1 MRIHVELVGVLYGL
15 WGGMTLLVSL
25 SLLSL
30 GFAATAIG
38 AGDSAEAANG
48 RLAAGIVAAGFFALS
63 GAGFLFGGVHVWI
76 GSRLRAWREWAR
88 PFAIVLAVVN
98 LVLLPFGTAL
108 GVYSLWTLL
117 RRDSRALFDS
127 GAHRAHLR

>member
-1 MRIHVELVGVLYGL
+1 MLYAL

-38 AGDSAEAANG
+38 AAENQGAANG
-48 RLAAGIVAAGFFALS
+48 RLAAGIVAAAFFALS
-63 GAGFLFGGVHVWI
+63 AAGFLFGGLHVWI
-76 GSRLRAWREWAR
+76 GSRVRAWREWAR
-88 PFAIVLAVVN
+88 AFAIVLAVVN

-108 GVYSLWTLL
+108 GAYALWALL
-117 RRDSRALFDS
+117 RRESRALFDE
-127 GAHRAHLR
+127 RAHLVPR